1 MDDHPGNFSTE
12 TGADRRL
19 TRVKAPP
26 SLAKFLPPEPGPE
39 TAMPGFSWEELE
51 RQLEDLTDSAEKV
64 RMVGPLVSGLRK
76 QARFKPAELVLREV
90 LCLAWT
96 LMDEAFQ
103 PGLGPG
109 EEAEMP

>member
-1 MDDHPGNFSTE
+1 MDDHPGNFGLE
-12 TGADRRL
+12 TSADGRL
-19 TRVKAPP
+19 AKVKAPP
-26 SLAKFLPPEPGPE
+26 SLAKFLPPEPGLE
-39 TAMPGFSWEELE
+39 TAMPGFTWEELE

-64 RMVGPLVSGLRK
+64 RMVAPLVSGLRK
-76 QARFKPAELVLREV
+76 QSRFKPAELVLREV

-109 EEAEMP
+109 EEPEMP